1 MIVVSNIE
9 SILRNLSFTA
19 QVRYVWKN
27 ARVTPTVTEKKFVWM
42 GNASQDA
49 SQTINV
55 QEVRN
60 ASKINAMTAGACVNM
75 ITIVIE
81 AKNVKTGFVKI
92 CALGITLVLHQ
103 TKNVSLEH
111 VRNLVVTS
119 FVQKDQSVSKAHV
132 ILYVVKKTLHVNPF
146 NLFVMRITKSVF
158 QGVGQEDVLFLVK
171 VLSV

>member
-1 MIVVSNIE
+1 
-9 SILRNLSFTA
+9 
-19 QVRYVWKN
+19 
-27 ARVTPTVTEKKFVWM
+27 M

-60 ASKINAMTAGACVNM
+60 ASKINAMTAGAFVNM

-81 AKNVKTGFVKI
+81 AKNVKMEFVKI
-92 CALGITLVLHQ
+92 NALGITLVLHQ

-119 FVQKDQSVSKAHV
+119 FVQKDQSVSKVHV
-132 ILYVVKKTLHVNPF
+132 TLHVKIIAINAGSHYMTLIAI
-146 NLFVMRITKSVF
+146 LFTKFVFHIVTKMVVQMVKSV
-158 QGVGQEDVLFLVK
+158 K
-171 VLSV
+171 

>member
-1 MIVVSNIE
+1 
-9 SILRNLSFTA
+9 
-19 QVRYVWKN
+19 
-27 ARVTPTVTEKKFVWM
+27 M

-81 AKNVKTGFVKI
+81 AKNVKTEFVKI
-92 CALGITLVLHQ
+92 NALGITLVLHQ

-111 VRNLVVTS
+111 VRNPVVTS

-146 NLFVMRITKSVF
+146 NLFAMRITKSVF
-158 QGVGQEDVLFLVK
+158 QAVGEEDVLIK
-171 VLSV
+171 VLSVLVTGHLAIASNQTTVHQLKIVQEISIVTGKDTRL

>member
-1 MIVVSNIE
+1 
-9 SILRNLSFTA
+9 
-19 QVRYVWKN
+19 
-27 ARVTPTVTEKKFVWM
+27 
-42 GNASQDA
+42 
-49 SQTINV
+49 
-55 QEVRN
+55 
-60 ASKINAMTAGACVNM
+60 M

-81 AKNVKTGFVKI
+81 AKNVKTEFVKI
-92 CALGITLVLHQ
+92 NALGITLVLHQ

-119 FVQKDQSVSKAHV
+119 FVQKEQSVSKAHV

>member
-1 MIVVSNIE
+1 
-9 SILRNLSFTA
+9 
-19 QVRYVWKN
+19 
-27 ARVTPTVTEKKFVWM
+27 M

-49 SQTINV
+49 SQMINV

-60 ASKINAMTAGACVNM
+60 ASKINAMTAGAFVNM

-81 AKNVKTGFVKI
+81 AKNVKTEFVKI
-92 CALGITLVLHQ
+92 NALGITLVLHQ

-111 VRNLVVTS
+111 VRNPVVTS

-146 NLFVMRITKSVF
+146 NLFAMRITKSVF
-158 QGVGQEDVLFLVK
+158 QAVGEEDVLIK
-171 VLSV
+171 VLSVLVTGHLAIASNQTTVHQLKIVQEISIVTGKDFKTMLCPP